1 MSQIR
6 ERIQRTASRS
16 ICVAPGGNYRL
27 GLSLDDWGASFT
39 HSAAVVA
46 AIATC
51 RYTLFLPTCVKKVIP
66 LPCSK
71 EGKVGRGGGGGVL
84 SFFCG
89 KMPGRLKFR
98 FFLGPPSPPP
108 PPVRGGDSVG
118 RSEGRE
124 GLKSNFSSS
133 PPLRPTH
140 PHPVSQSVVAAH
152 SLPHTM
158 TGEGGRPISL
168 FRFRSSRVSHRR
180 RGRGGNFGFLGG
192 RVSNGLSPPLCRSRH
207 SQTDKE
213 GDSCRNFFCPVKDFS
228 LSSSSP
234 WKKKKRQ
241 PIYTFFPLGFPYLGK
256 KIPESYCNILI

>member
-6 ERIQRTASRS
+6 ERIQRTVGRS

-98 FFLGPPSPPP
+98 FFLGPPPSPLP
-108 PPVRGGDSVG
+108 RRSEGGDSVG
-118 RSEGRE
+118 WSEGRE
-124 GLKSNFSSS
+124 DLKSNFSSS

-152 SLPHTM
+152 SPTHDDRGRGPADFPFSLSKFKSQSQKK
-158 TGEGGRPISL
+158 GEGGQFWIP
-168 FRFRSSRVSHRR
+168 
-180 RGRGGNFGFLGG
+180 GREG
-192 RVSNGLSPPLCRSRH
+192 VKWPQPTPLSES
-207 SQTDKE
+207 
-213 GDSCRNFFCPVKDFS
+213 S
-228 LSSSSP
+228 LSDG
-234 WKKKKRQ
+234 Q
-241 PIYTFFPLGFPYLGK
+241 GGG
-256 KIPESYCNILI
+256 